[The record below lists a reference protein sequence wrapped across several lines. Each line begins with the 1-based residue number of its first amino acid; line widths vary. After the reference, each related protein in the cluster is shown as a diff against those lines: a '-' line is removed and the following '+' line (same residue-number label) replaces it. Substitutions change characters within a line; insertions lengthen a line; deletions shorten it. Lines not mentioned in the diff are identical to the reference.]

1 MKKQKKGL
9 LAAIVVLVLLIGVYL
24 ALRAAAPEEDQSA
37 STEADTKTAFE
48 IKAEDIS
55 ELSIE
60 NGKESYH
67 FSRKEDKWTYT
78 EDENFPLSESQ
89 IQNVVSN
96 LTSISAVREL
106 ENTENLADYG
116 LDNPEIQVTVTDIEG
131 KETELKFGDINDA
144 VSGCYMSKSGSHK
157 VYLVDSSVKT
167 GLEVKLT
174 DLAEKEEIPSI
185 AASSVK
191 KVEINRN
198 NETQTLGEEKSS
210 ETGWSYKDS
219 DGRIIAADSSKT

>member
-1 MKKQKKGL
+1 MFIWRCGQQ
-9 LAAIVVLVLLIGVYL
+9 
-24 ALRAAAPEEDQSA
+24 RRREDQSA

-116 LDNPEIQVTVTDIEG
+116 LDNLEIQVTVTDIEG

-157 VYLVDSSVKT
+157 VYLVT
-167 GLEVKLT
+167 FFRE
-174 DLAEKEEIPSI
+174 
-185 AASSVK
+185 
-191 KVEINRN
+191 NRI
-198 NETQTLGEEKSS
+198 GS
-210 ETGWSYKDS
+210 EAYRFGGK
-219 DGRIIAADSSKT
+219 GRNTHRLRLLP